1 MSSKLFNNLQ
11 DQIIADI
18 ARQMQEDI
26 DNDIL
31 RSLGVILEFQLIYDT
46 NTVYGKRYYTV
57 QPQWVPDRNGFYSQE
72 WNDMLAWCIET
83 FGPIKSRI
91 WGENPIPEPME
102 RWYVNN
108 AKFWFRDQKDRDWF
122 TLRWAS

>member
-1 MSSKLFNNLQ
+1 MGFSSSLQ
-11 DQIIADI
+11 DQIITDI
-18 ARQMQEDI
+18 ARQMQKDI
-26 DNDIL
+26 DYNIL
-31 RSLGVILEFQLIYDT
+31 SSLGISLDFQLIYDT
-46 NTVYGKRYYTV
+46 NTVYGKRYYSV
-57 QPQWVPDRNGFYSQE
+57 KPEWVPDRTYGYNQD
-72 WNDMLAWCIET
+72 WQDMLAWCIEV
-83 FGPIKSRI
+83 FGPSKSSI

>member
-1 MSSKLFNNLQ
+1 MTFLSNNLQ

-18 ARQMQEDI
+18 AKQMQRDI
-26 DNDIL
+26 DRAIIYGHSDTT
-31 RSLGVILEFQLIYDT
+31 VDFQLIYDT

-83 FGPIKSRI
+83 FGESKSRI